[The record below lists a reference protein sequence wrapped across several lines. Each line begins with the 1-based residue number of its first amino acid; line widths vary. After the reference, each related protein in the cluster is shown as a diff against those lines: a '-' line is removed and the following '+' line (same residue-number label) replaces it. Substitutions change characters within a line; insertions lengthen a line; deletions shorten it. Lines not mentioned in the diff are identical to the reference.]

1 MEHDFKL
8 NEEDALMPNRQK
20 KGPGGIIGWL
30 MRKGIVKNT
39 GQANAL
45 LILVIIVGLAGII
58 YLNLRTFGG

>member
-8 NEEDALMPNRQK
+8 NEEDAMLTNRQK

-30 MRKGIVKNT
+30 MRKGIVQNP

-45 LILVIIVGLAGII
+45 LILVIIVGIAGII
-58 YLNLRTFGG
+58 YINLRTFGS